1 LAITTRSGA
10 RVPRD
15 DLVLPPARA
24 REGIGAVARL
34 TLVKTLVVAGVV
46 LGLLAVWKLKLLVA
60 LLFLAFII
68 AAAMRP
74 GVDALARRRVPRVVG
89 VLLHYLALLG
99 LIALFLS
106 FVVPQAIDQINAA
119 LENVPASRSEIA
131 RQAAHSGG
139 IKRQLLLGLEH
150 RLEHLP
156 PASRLIHPV
165 LSVTKTALEILVGIF
180 FVFACAA
187 YWIFERDR
195 AQLFLLALLP
205 HDKRRTVRDTW
216 NVVDAKLGSFVRG
229 QLLLIS
235 FVSTVLSIAFW
246 QIGLPYW
253 LLLGIFAG
261 IVEIV
266 PVVGPLVAGIA
277 AVGVGLTES
286 WQKAALAAAAVYG
299 LRLIQDYILGPRVL
313 GHAVGLTPLVVLVA
327 VSVVGILAGPAYVPL
342 ATPFTAVV
350 ATLLSVLVGGT
361 DPRDHEP
368 PRLLFPAQ
376 DTESGD

>member
-1 LAITTRSGA
+1 
-10 RVPRD
+10 VPRD
-15 DLVLPPARA
+15 DLVLPPAQA

-34 TLVKTLVVAGVV
+34 TLVKTLVVAAVV
-46 LGLLAVWKLKLLVA
+46 VGLLAIWKLKLIVA

-74 GVDALARRRVPRVVG
+74 GVDALARRRVPRVAG

-106 FVVPQAIDQINAA
+106 FVVPQALDQVQAA
-119 LENVPASRSEIA
+119 LENVPTSRSEIA

-150 RLEHLP
+150 RLQHLP

-165 LSVTKTALEILVGIF
+165 LAVTKTALEILVGIF

-229 QLLLIS
+229 QLLLIG
-235 FVSTVLSIAFW
+235 FVSAVLSIAFW
-246 QIGLPYW
+246 QIGLAYW

-299 LRLIQDYILGPRVL
+299 LRLIQDYVLGPRVL
-313 GHAVGLTPLVVLVA
+313 GHAVGLTPLVVLVS

-342 ATPFTAVV
+342 AVPFAAVV

-361 DPRDHEP
+361 DPHDHEP

-376 DTESGD
+376 DVEGR